1 MNSAQYSKIIIDTD
15 KGPICARSAGYPDS
29 DIVIA
34 VHGWS
39 QRNGWH
45 TWEPL
50 MTPLSKAG
58 LFVVSLD
65 MPGWGDSPAWLDG
78 PLTPKLAVDALN
90 YVADHFN
97 KDRAVIMGKSWGG
110 GVGLQY
116 AMDHPSRVLKLI
128 LSAPAFRN
136 LDSLRALSQPIMLVW
151 AEDDQV
157 IPYKYSAEFL
167 ERIPNIEFI
176 SFKNGGHSA
185 APKNADLL
193 APSAVRFIRSS
204 SNMTN

>member
-1 MNSAQYSKIIIDTD
+1 MNSAQYSKIIIDTAR
-15 KGPICARSAGYPDS
+15 GPICARSAGYPDS
-29 DIVIA
+29 DLVIA

-39 QRNGWH
+39 QRNGWL

-50 MTPLSKAG
+50 MTPLSNAG

-78 PLTPKLAVDALN
+78 SLKTEFAVNALI
-90 YVADHFN
+90 YVVDHFN

-110 GVGLQY
+110 GVGLQC
-116 AMDHPSRVLKLI
+116 AMDHPSRVSKLI
-128 LSAPAFRN
+128 LTAPAFRN
-136 LDSLRALSQPIMLVW
+136 LDSLNTLSQAVLLVW
-151 AEDDQV
+151 AEDDKV
-157 IPYKYSAEFL
+157 IPYRYSAEFL

-185 APKNADLL
+185 APKNAELL

-204 SNMTN
+204 SNIID

>member
-1 MNSAQYSKIIIDTD
+1 MISTQYSKIIIDTA
-15 KGPICARSAGYPDS
+15 KGPIYARSAGHPDS
-29 DIVIA
+29 KIVIA

-39 QRNGWH
+39 QRNGWR

-50 MTPLSKAG
+50 MTPLSKGG

-65 MPGWGDSPAWLDG
+65 MPGWGDSPAWLDSS
-78 PLTPKLAVDALN
+78 LSPKLAVEALI

-110 GVGLQY
+110 GVGIHY
-116 AMDHPSRVLKLI
+116 AMDHPSRVSKLI
-128 LSAPAFRN
+128 LSAPAFRK
-136 LDSLRALSQPIMLVW
+136 LDSLHTLSQPVLLVW

-176 SFKNGGHSA
+176 SFKHGGHSA
-185 APKNADLL
+185 APKNADLF
-193 APSAVRFIRSS
+193 APSAVQFIRSP
-204 SNMTN
+204 SNNDD